1 MKIFAQIRKVDEQ
14 KRLVYGRAAQE
25 VPDRTDEIFDY
36 ATSKPHF
43 EAWSK
48 SFSDAT
54 DGKSQGNIRAMH
66 GKVSAGIV
74 KEISF
79 EDTEKAIDIAA
90 HINDDQEWK
99 KVLDG
104 NYTGFSIGGSYIG
117 DRVTEKIG
125 GKEIKRYTASPTE
138 ISIVD
143 SPCIPTARFFEV
155 VKADGSLSKV
165 AFADKPMEIRGTPE
179 QLAEFEKTITK
190 ADGYGMRELLEFLGV
205 ERMLD
210 TVESIEKREFSA
222 EERKQSAKEGH
233 ALPDGSFPIEN
244 KSDLSNAIHAYGR
257 AKDKSKAKAHIIA
270 RAKALGASDMI
281 PEDWGKADA
290 PEIVK
295 SDDPLD
301 EAIAEAVRV
310 GALAKEMGDPET
322 SLERIIAIAKQYEE
336 PVTTTVLGDML
347 GLTKRVLEKAKMSAA
362 NMDRLQAAHDHLTA
376 MGAKCADG
384 DEKSVATGALAKVIE
399 AAVAPLKED
408 LSKAQ
413 AEITALKAQP
423 IPHPATVVFKSAP
436 VKKEETTGAPP
447 KADDPLMSKAYD
459 WLVKMGDGIRVDWD
473 ASRLKLEQETR
484 AAA

>member
-155 VKADGSLSKV
+155 VKLTVHSLKS
-165 AFADKPMEIRGTPE
+165 PLPTSRW
-179 QLAEFEKTITK
+179 
-190 ADGYGMRELLEFLGV
+190 R
-205 ERMLD
+205 
-210 TVESIEKREFSA
+210 SA
-222 EERKQSAKEGH
+222 ERLNNWPSSRKRS
-233 ALPDGSFPIEN
+233 P
-244 KSDLSNAIHAYGR
+244 
-257 AKDKSKAKAHIIA
+257 
-270 RAKALGASDMI
+270 
-281 PEDWGKADA
+281 
-290 PEIVK
+290 
-295 SDDPLD
+295 
-301 EAIAEAVRV
+301 
-310 GALAKEMGDPET
+310 
-322 SLERIIAIAKQYEE
+322 
-336 PVTTTVLGDML
+336 
-347 GLTKRVLEKAKMSAA
+347 
-362 NMDRLQAAHDHLTA
+362 RL
-376 MGAKCADG
+376 MVM
-384 DEKSVATGALAKVIE
+384 E
-399 AAVAPLKED
+399 
-408 LSKAQ
+408 
-413 AEITALKAQP
+413 
-423 IPHPATVVFKSAP
+423 
-436 VKKEETTGAPP
+436 
-447 KADDPLMSKAYD
+447 
-459 WLVKMGDGIRVDWD
+459 
-473 ASRLKLEQETR
+473 
-484 AAA
+484 